1 MSDKRYW
8 IWLQLCLGA
17 GKRFSP
23 VVEYFGSAEN
33 VFKSNYLQRRACPLI
48 KDRLL
53 ERMEE
58 TDISSA
64 DEIIELCRKN
74 NWQIITF
81 EDEAYPK
88 KLKNIYDPPAV
99 LYVSGELPK
108 VDNMLTL
115 GVVGTRKASPYALN
129 CARIVSKG
137 VARCNGVIISGG
149 ALGVDTAAHEGALDV
164 NGKTIVVLGCGLAC
178 NYLSVNNDLR
188 RKASISG
195 AVISEYPPDTPAT
208 KFTFPPRNR
217 IISGLSDGVYVVEAG
232 DKSGSLITA
241 SYATD
246 QSRDLF
252 ATPASIFDEG
262 FNGTNRLIE
271 DGAIPVTSINAIVSH
286 YTQKYKTLDVS
297 RLATVRELLNDEY
310 ADKSIP
316 DELEEQLTFDN
327 IGVHRQ
333 ARSEID
339 KKVAML
345 KGNEKT
351 VYGALSDEFTDA
363 DTICAKAD
371 LPVHIVL
378 MSLTML
384 ELDGLAEAGIGKR
397 YRKKQS

>member
-23 VVEYFGSAEN
+23 IIEYFGSVEN
-33 VFKSNYLQRRACPLI
+33 VYNSNYLQRKACPLI
-48 KDRLL
+48 KDKLL
-53 ERMEE
+53 DRMEE
-58 TDISSA
+58 TDISKA
-64 DEIIELCRKN
+64 DEIIELCKN
-74 NWQIITF
+74 NDWQIITF
-81 EDEAYPK
+81 EDDEYPK

-99 LYVSGELPK
+99 LYVSGEMPD
-108 VDNMLTL
+108 VDNMMTL

-129 CARIVSKG
+129 CARVVSKG
-137 VARCNGVIISGG
+137 IARCNGIIVSGG
-149 ALGVDTAAHEGALDV
+149 ALGVDTASHEGALSA

-178 NYLSVNNDLR
+178 NYLSTNNDLR
-188 RKASISG
+188 RKASMSG

-232 DKSGSLITA
+232 DRSGSLITA

-252 ATPASIFDEG
+252 ATPASIFDED

-271 DGAIPVTSINAIVSH
+271 DGAIPVTSIKAIVSH
-286 YTQKYKTLDVS
+286 YTQRYKTLDTTG
-297 RLATVRELLNDEY
+297 LAIIRELLSDEY
-310 ADKSIP
+310 ADKTIP
-316 DELEEQLTFDN
+316 DELEEQLTFEN
-327 IGVHRQ
+327 IGEHRQ

-339 KKVAML
+339 RKASML
-345 KGNEKT
+345 KGNEKA
-351 VYGALSDEFTDA
+351 VFDALSDDFTDT
-363 DTICAKAD
+363 DTICAKSG
-371 LPVHIVL
+371 LSVHIVL

-384 ELDGLAEAGIGKR
+384 ELDGLAEAGMGKR

>member
-23 VVEYFGSAEN
+23 IIEYFGSVEN
-33 VFKSNYLQRRACPLI
+33 VYNSNYLQRKACPLI
-48 KDRLL
+48 KDKLL
-53 ERMEE
+53 DRMEE
-58 TDISSA
+58 TDISKA
-64 DEIIELCRKN
+64 DEIIELCKN
-74 NWQIITF
+74 NDWQIITF
-81 EDEAYPK
+81 EDDEYPK

-99 LYVSGELPK
+99 LYVSGEMPD
-108 VDNMLTL
+108 VDNMMTL

-129 CARIVSKG
+129 CARVISKG
-137 VARCNGVIISGG
+137 IARCNGIIVSGG
-149 ALGVDTAAHEGALDV
+149 ALGVDTASHEGALSA

-178 NYLSVNNDLR
+178 NYLSTNNDLR
-188 RKASISG
+188 RKASMSG

-232 DKSGSLITA
+232 DRSGSLITA

-271 DGAIPVTSINAIVSH
+271 DGAIPVTSIKAIVSH
-286 YTQKYKTLDVS
+286 YTQRYKTLDTTG
-297 RLATVRELLNDEY
+297 LAIIRELLSDEY
-310 ADKSIP
+310 ADKTIP
-316 DELEEQLTFDN
+316 DELEEQLTFEN

-339 KKVAML
+339 RKASML
-345 KGNEKT
+345 KGNEKA
-351 VYGALSDEFTDA
+351 VFDALSDDFTDT
-363 DTICAKAD
+363 DTICAKSG
-371 LPVHIVL
+371 LSVHIVL

-384 ELDGLAEAGIGKR
+384 ELDGLAEAGMGKR

>member
-1 MSDKRYW
+1 M
-8 IWLQLCLGA
+8 
-17 GKRFSP
+17 
-23 VVEYFGSAEN
+23 
-33 VFKSNYLQRRACPLI
+33 
-48 KDRLL
+48 
-53 ERMEE
+53 
-58 TDISSA
+58 
-64 DEIIELCRKN
+64 
-74 NWQIITF
+74 
-81 EDEAYPK
+81 
-88 KLKNIYDPPAV
+88 
-99 LYVSGELPK
+99 
-108 VDNMLTL
+108 
-115 GVVGTRKASPYALN
+115 
-129 CARIVSKG
+129 
-137 VARCNGVIISGG
+137 
-149 ALGVDTAAHEGALDV
+149 
-164 NGKTIVVLGCGLAC
+164 
-178 NYLSVNNDLR
+178 
-188 RKASISG
+188 
-195 AVISEYPPDTPAT
+195 
-208 KFTFPPRNR
+208 
-217 IISGLSDGVYVVEAG
+217 
-232 DKSGSLITA
+232 
-241 SYATD
+241 
-246 QSRDLF
+246 F

-339 KKVAML
+339 KKAAML